1 MDRSSENKIVLIVRK
16 TRLDD
21 LIARFNTESQA
32 RFYVEHLGADFSDYK
47 REHENYKASVLAS
60 QRMLSGIGRLQ
71 TVDREFITNFIFG
84 RTDTIVVLG
93 QDGLVAN
100 CLKYLDGQPVV
111 GVNPDPDR
119 WEGVLLPFK
128 VPDLAGI
135 IPEVFSEKRPIREV
149 TMAKAE
155 LNNGQTLYGV
165 NDLFIG
171 PKSHTSAHYEL
182 QIDDHAET
190 HSSSGIIV
198 STGLGSTGWFR
209 SVVAGATGIA
219 ARLSGKKS
227 QGKTLG
233 SFEWDA
239 DYLYFSV
246 REPWPSKTSS
256 AETTFGKITPR
267 KPLRLV
273 SHMPENGVIFSDGIE
288 NDFLEFNSGTLALIS
303 VADKK
308 GHLVT

>member
-1 MDRSSENKIVLIVRK
+1 MERTSENKIVLIVRK
-16 TRLDD
+16 TRLDE

-47 REHENYKASVLAS
+47 REHETYKAAVQAA
-60 QRMLSGIGRLQ
+60 QRLLSGVGRLQ
-71 TVDREFITNFIFG
+71 TVDREFLTNFIFG
-84 RTDTIVVLG
+84 QNDTVVVLG

-100 CLKYLDGQPVV
+100 CLKYLNGQSVV
-111 GVNPDPDR
+111 GVNPDPAR
-119 WEGVLLPFK
+119 WEGVLLPFR
-128 VPDLAGI
+128 VPDLPKV
-135 IPEVFSEKRPIREV
+135 IPDVFSRSRPICEV

-182 QIDDHAET
+182 QIDGHAET

-219 ARLSGKKS
+219 ARLSGNKK
-227 QGKTLG
+227 QGKQQG
-233 SFEWDA
+233 SFEWNA

-256 AETTFGKITPR
+256 AETTFGKITAR
-267 KPLRLV
+267 KPLKLI

-303 VADKK
+303 VADKT
-308 GHLVT
+308 GHLVI